1 MDARIEATEKVRR
14 CIGGTGQVMPGH
26 WINRKAGESKLKI
39 QGMGSR
45 YLLIVLYCLMEKSL
59 SRGPERIMRDFVS
72 GSRPIEL
79 VTRFG
84 L

>member
-45 YLLIVLYCLMEKSL
+45 YLLIVLYCLMEKWL
-59 SRGPERIMRDFVS
+59 SRGDYHSQTTTVGAGFARRRQTKL
-72 GSRPIEL
+72 G
-79 VTRFG
+79 G
-84 L
+84 